1 MFYRLLLVLFFT
13 LFIEGSLQAQSDH
26 THNFSIHSPNAYAFS
41 KIDNIPMNNF
51 TGMANIDLPL
61 YEKKMSVLNFSMHLV
76 YTGAG
81 GIKANESTNIT
92 GRGWLLRAGGTIV
105 RHTRGIPDDY
115 QTNETS
121 PDGTLITKWNGV
133 LYNNGITYKPDGN
146 VRISNLDPTFNY
158 ADGTADSQH
167 DIFEFSIPGKS
178 GKFYIGKDK
187 QVIVVTDS
195 KVKITP
201 NFTSS
206 TEFKLAS
213 FLIIDEAGIKYY
225 FNQTEVTEEED
236 PNPGL
241 TPKSVYYMKEYPSSW
256 LLTKIEAPFSE
267 ESITYQYIVRP
278 TWAGEGLTSVY
289 GKRSDMPFGDVSTYG
304 GLGAKGAD
312 LRGITF
318 SDQTQINLN
327 YFLDGTDPITSPLL
341 KSIDI
346 LNTQQEVVK
355 SYYLKYLYWGT
366 NGKANYTNTEPTTNT
381 YFAAKGK
388 DYLNA
393 IDLVSSYNNHQT
405 MYAFDYFLDQNLNEN
420 AVPHSYSG
428 NGSSIVNAGVDF
440 WGYYNGKINATAST
454 NATAFLIPT
463 PLGPAAD
470 RTPDL
475 NYARLGIIKRII
487 YPTGGSEEFEYELN
501 NKRGTNGNVTVAGLR
516 IKKRTLHDGIA
527 PQNDIIKQY
536 NYVETD
542 GLSSGFIGEEPEFT
556 FVKNSYY
563 DDGGW
568 PSNPHVKY
576 TMTTSFTAPAN
587 PISNID
593 GSFAG
598 YRRVEEVSQNGS
610 NSNGKIVYEYSD
622 LSYTTFWSPKD
633 YYPYRPV
640 DQPYW
645 AVGLPL
651 TTTYFSSTGAM
662 TKRTVNEYNIFQQ
675 QKVDDNYRSLY
686 MSKDGEVDVFG
697 VNGTSDPYAIRFIY
711 KFNNYYPVIGR
722 AELKATHEYNYPSTG
737 LVTPKEVFT
746 QNTYDA
752 NSFMLRTSSQT
763 SSNGNTVK
771 KYFYY
776 PFDYNLSGSLSTLVT
791 NNIINQPVLTES
803 WLTKPSG
810 SYLVQSDVTEY
821 QTLSSG
827 VIKPLKVYTARQAKP
842 LAGTPGSFLSTA
854 LLPADHNFKPVL
866 TFNIYDSKGRLVEFE
881 NEGGIK
887 TAIILDKSGNALAKA
902 DNASFNTI
910 AYSGFETEDLGNWT
924 YALGGISS
932 SSSKSGSKS
941 YSGSITK
948 SGLLSD
954 SYNVS
959 LWAKGSG
966 SVTVNGISTAINSD
980 WSLYKWVL
988 TGTTTVSINT
998 NGNLVDQV
1006 ALSPQTAQMA
1016 TANYY
1021 KGVEIE
1027 STTDVNYKSSYFEYD
1042 EFTRLIN
1049 VKDQNGSIVKNY
1061 AYHYT
1066 TPFLNITQSASF
1078 LKNDCPTGN
1087 YAPGPAVTY
1096 TVQSGSYTSL
1106 ISQADADAQ
1115 AANDIYGSI
1124 QGIAGKGQS
1133 YANANGTCIQKYYN
1147 SVLSTLFTK
1156 NNCTASTTPGQV
1168 YYIVPAQTYSS
1179 LISQADADNQA
1190 QNEVN
1195 ANGQNYA
1202 NANCIC
1208 AAAVTVIFNNSTS
1221 DSIGMNFSTGLN
1233 FSAGTGN
1240 TRSYVCPPGSSSI
1253 VLPAGTYSASFSTIG
1268 SSNSHNCYVG
1278 ARTAVSGNHVSFT
1291 NVNINSGT
1299 GGERNVGI
1307 Y

>member
-13 LFIEGSLQAQSDH
+13 SFIQGALQAQSDY
-26 THNFSIHSPNAYAFS
+26 THNFSMHSPNAYAFS

-61 YEKKMSVLNFSMHLV
+61 YEKKMSVLDFSMRLI

-81 GIKANESTNIT
+81 GIKANEPTNIT

-121 PDGTLITKWNGV
+121 SDGTPITKWNGV
-133 LYNNGITYKPDGN
+133 LYNNGITYKADGDS
-146 VRISNLDPTFNY
+146 RISNVDPTFNY

-167 DIFEFSIPGKS
+167 DIFEFNIPGKS

-187 QVIVVTDS
+187 QVIVVPDS
-195 KVKITP
+195 KLKVIP
-201 NFTSS
+201 NFTST

-241 TPKSVYYMKEYPSSW
+241 TPTAVYYMKEYPSSW

-267 ESITYQYIVRP
+267 ESITYQYIVRQ
-278 TWAGEGLTSVY
+278 TWAGAGSTAVY
-289 GKRSDMPFGDVSTYG
+289 SKRSDMPFGNVSTSVG
-304 GLGAKGAD
+304 IGAKGAD
-312 LRGITF
+312 LQSITF
-318 SDQTQINLN
+318 SDQTKINLN

-366 NGKANYTNTEPTTNT
+366 DAKAVYTNTQPTTNT
-381 YFAAKGK
+381 YFATKK
-388 DYLNA
+388 NDYLNA
-393 IDLVSSYNNHQT
+393 IDLVSSSNNHQT
-405 MYAFDYFLDQNLNEN
+405 MYAFDYFLDQNLNEVN
-420 AVPHSYSG
+420 VPHSYSV
-428 NGSSIVNAGVDF
+428 NSSSIVEAGLDF
-440 WGYYNGKINATAST
+440 WGYYNGKTNATAST

-475 NYARLGIIKRII
+475 NYAKLGVIKRII
-487 YPTGGSEEFEYELN
+487 YPTGGSEEFEYGLN
-501 NKRGTNGNVTVAGLR
+501 DKRGTSGNVTVAGLR
-516 IKKRTLHDGIA
+516 IKKRTLHDGID
-527 PQNDIIKQY
+527 PQNDIVKQY

-568 PSNPHVKY
+568 PSNPHIKY
-576 TMTTSFTAPAN
+576 TTTTSFTNPVN

-598 YRRVEEVSQNGS
+598 YRRVEEVLQNGS
-610 NSNGKIVYEYSD
+610 NNNGKIVYEYSD
-622 LSYTTFWSPKD
+622 LSYTTFWNPKD

-651 TTTYFSSTGAM
+651 TTTYFSSTGAT
-662 TKRTVNEYNIFQQ
+662 TKRIVNEYNIFQQ
-675 QKVDDNYRSLY
+675 QKIDDNYRSLY
-686 MSKDGEVDVFG
+686 MAKDGEVDVFNTSG
-697 VNGTSDPYAIRFIY
+697 SSDPYAIRFIY

-722 AELKATHEYNYPSTG
+722 AELKATHVYTYPSTG
-737 LVTPKEVFT
+737 SVLSKEVLT

-752 NSFMLRTSSQT
+752 NYFVLRTSSQLN
-763 SSNGNTVK
+763 SDGNTAR

-776 PFDYNLSGSLSTLVT
+776 PFDYNLGGPLSTLAS
-791 NNIINQPVLTES
+791 NNIINKPVLTES
-803 WLTKPSG
+803 WLIKPSG
-810 SYLVQSDVTEY
+810 SYLVQSNVTEY

-827 VIKPLKVYTARQAKP
+827 VIRPLKTYTAQLIKPLQ
-842 LAGTPGSFLSTA
+842 GTPGSFSSTV

-866 TFNIYDSKGRLVEFE
+866 ICNTYDDKSRLVEFE
-881 NEGGIK
+881 NPGGIK
-887 TAIILDKSGNALAKA
+887 TVIILDKSGNNLAKA
-902 DNASFNTI
+902 DNASFSTI
-910 AYSGFETEDLGNWT
+910 AYSGFETDDLGNWT

-941 YSGSITK
+941 YNGVITK
-948 SGLLSD
+948 SGLLSG

-966 SVTVNGISTAINSD
+966 SVTVNGVSTAINSN
-980 WSLYKWVL
+980 WSLYKWAL
-988 TGTTTVSINT
+988 TGITAVSINT

-1006 ALSPQTAQMA
+1006 ALSPQTAQMI

-1027 STTDVNYKSSYFEYD
+1027 STTDANNKSSYFEYD
-1042 EFTRLIN
+1042 EFTRLTN

-1066 TPFLNITQSASF
+1066 TPFLNTAQSASF
-1078 LKNDCPTGN
+1078 LKNDCPAGN
-1087 YAPGPAVTY
+1087 YVPGPPVTY
-1096 TVQSGSYTSL
+1096 TVPAGKYTSL
-1106 ISQADADAQ
+1106 ISQADANAQ
-1115 AANDIYGSI
+1115 AVSEMYD
-1124 QGIAGKGQS
+1124 GQS
-1133 YANANGTCIQKYYN
+1133 ASSYGQAYANANGTCILKYYN
-1147 SVLSTLFTK
+1147 SALSTLFTK
-1156 NNCTASTTPGQV
+1156 NNCAAGTTPGQV
-1168 YYIVPAQTYSS
+1168 YYVVPAQTYSS
-1179 LISQADADNQA
+1179 VISQADADNQA

-1208 AAAVTVIFNNSTS
+1208 AASITVTFSNSTS
-1221 DSIGMNFSTGLN
+1221 DSIGINFSTGLN

-1240 TRSYVCPPGSSSI
+1240 NRSYVCPPGSSTL
-1253 VLPAGTYSASFSTIG
+1253 VLPAGTYSVSFSTIG

-1278 ARTAVSGNHVSFT
+1278 GRTAVAGNHVTFT